1 MAYMKVDENFKV
13 TIVEEASDVE
23 PSDLAGLPTYDAVIA
38 RSAEEG
44 DDIFGERPSDPD
56 NDVMDELEE
65 QDERARHYGPS
76 EAELQADS
84 VTDEER
90 DLAIAE
96 GARLLEVHDEAHR
109 RFEKDCERMGI

>member
-1 MAYMKVDENFKV
+1 MAYMMVDRNFKV

-65 QDERARHYGPS
+65 KDER
-76 EAELQADS
+76 LQD
-84 VTDEER
+84 
-90 DLAIAE
+90 
-96 GARLLEVHDEAHR
+96 VHDEAHR